1 MKERIMARKLPQY
14 LTVVNPDCAGVD
26 VSARFHMVAVPPDR
40 ADQPVRCF
48 EAFTDGL
55 EALAD
60 WLRECCVR
68 VVAMEATG
76 VYWIPLFELLATRG
90 FEVHLVNSRD
100 TKQVSGRKSD
110 VLDCQWIWQ
119 LMTYGLLRGAFRPP
133 QDICTLRT
141 FTRQRERLVRDQSR
155 AILHMQKALT
165 QMNVQLHN
173 VLSEIDGTTGLA
185 ILRAI
190 VAGERD
196 GVKLAALRDRR
207 VRADEATI
215 ARSLRGTWR
224 DEHLFTLAQALEQYD
239 FLCRQIDACDQHI
252 LAALDALAKPDIQV
266 PPPRKR
272 LRGGHRAEALH
283 ERLRQA
289 IARVLGV
296 DLTAIPTIAVETALV
311 ICAEIGPDL
320 SRFPDIEHFC
330 SWLHLTPDT
339 RISGGKPL
347 PGKARRKHN
356 RAGQAIRQ
364 AATNARRSDTFIGAA
379 HRNRLARLD
388 KAKAI
393 KATAHQIAR
402 LIYLMLTR
410 GEAYVERGVD
420 AFEQAR
426 ADRQLSA
433 LRRKADR
440 LGYQLVPTGGKI
452 AA

>member
-1 MKERIMARKLPQY
+1 MARKQKQF
-14 LTVVNPDCAGVD
+14 LTIVNPDCAGID
-26 VSARFHMVAVPPDR
+26 VGATFHMVAVPPDR
-40 ADQPVRCF
+40 AAEPVRRF
-48 EAFTDGL
+48 EAFTDEL

-60 WLRECCVR
+60 WLKTCRVR
-68 VVAMEATG
+68 SVAMEATG

-90 FEVHLVNSRD
+90 FDVQLVNSRD
-100 TKQVSGRKSD
+100 TRQVSGRKSD

-119 LMTYGLLRGAFRPP
+119 LMTYGLLRGAFRPAQP
-133 QDICTLRT
+133 VCVLRT
-141 FTRQRERLVRDQSR
+141 LTRQRARLIRDRSR
-155 AILHMQKALT
+155 AVLHMQKALT

-196 GVKLAALRDRR
+196 GAKLAALRNRR

-224 DEHLFTLAQALEQYD
+224 EEHVFTLAQALEHYD
-239 FLCRQIDACDQHI
+239 FLNHQVAACEQRI
-252 LAALDALAKPDIQV
+252 LAALDALAKPDVDV
-266 PPPRKR
+266 PPARKR
-272 LRGGHRAEALH
+272 LRGGQRSDTQH
-283 ERLRQA
+283 ERLRVA
-289 IARVLGV
+289 LVRALGV

-320 SRFPDIEHFC
+320 SRFPDVEHFC
-330 SWLHLTPDT
+330 SWLQLAPDT
-339 RISGGKPL
+339 RISGGRLL
-347 PGKARRKHN
+347 PGRSQRKHN

-364 AATNARRSDTFIGAA
+364 SATTARRSETFIGAA
-379 HRNRLARLD
+379 HRSRLARLD
-388 KAKAI
+388 KAKAV
-393 KATAHQIAR
+393 KATAHQLAT

-410 GEAYVERGVD
+410 GQPYIERGVA

-426 ADRQLSA
+426 ADRQLRA
-433 LRRKADR
+433 LQRKADR
-440 LGYQLVPTGGKI
+440 LGLQLVPADAKI